1 MYTNRRAQP
10 SSGDMDCQPSA
21 DPVNIRG
28 VRRRVHDNRIFGE
41 DDATGFN
48 QSHPGSVPAQP
59 RIALQAIQL
68 GQATFDEYIVKPAT
82 YEDPAADGARGD
94 CRNLEQQ
101 RGQDSV
107 FVYQG
112 VVPRAEP

>member
-41 DDATGFN
+41 DDATDFN
-48 QSHPGSVPAQP
+48 QS
-59 RIALQAIQL
+59 
-68 GQATFDEYIVKPAT
+68 
-82 YEDPAADGARGD
+82 
-94 CRNLEQQ
+94 
-101 RGQDSV
+101 
-107 FVYQG
+107 
-112 VVPRAEP
+112 